1 MRRRN
6 PFPGVTRAPDRH
18 GKVRWR
24 FRRKGFSCYLPG
36 AYGSA
41 EFRTAYEQARQG
53 ALGPQPT
60 ERFSR
65 GTLAWLIVQYR
76 NSPKYLDQAEASK
89 RTLRGQLDWLMQVA
103 GDLPFA
109 RLETRH
115 VEALMAKKEGPAAA
129 NRVKKNL
136 SLLFNYAAK
145 HGWATHNPARHADR
159 RKVSGSGYHTWTDAE
174 IAQYLDYHGEGTRAR
189 RALML
194 FLCTGASRQD
204 AAGLGW
210 QHVKDGRIRFARGK
224 TGVVA
229 DLPILPELAA
239 ELADVPKGDVL
250 FLTHGAGRPYKATT
264 LGNWFKD
271 QCKAAGLDHCSAHG
285 LRKAGATRLAEA
297 GATEMEVMAF
307 LAHASPKE
315 AATYTKKAARATL
328 ADHAFDRLAGTKP
341 ERNVSN
347 LSQRLGKK
355 GSKSVKK
362 Q

>member
-6 PFPGVTRAPDRH
+6 PFPGVTRSPDRH

-41 EFRTAYEQARQG
+41 EFRAAYEQALEG
-53 ALGPQPT
+53 SSSPQPT
-60 ERFSR
+60 ERYAR

-89 RTLRGQLDWLMQVA
+89 RTLRGQLDWLMQTA

-109 RLETRH
+109 RFEARH
-115 VEALMAKKEGPAAA
+115 VEALMAKKDGPAAA

-136 SLLFNYAAK
+136 SLLFNYAGK
-145 HGWATHNPARHADR
+145 HFGMTHNPARHADR
-159 RKVSGSGYHTWTDAE
+159 RKVSSDGYHTWTSAE
-174 IAQYLDYHGEGTRAR
+174 IAQYLAHHGEGTKAR
-189 RALML
+189 RAMML

-204 AAGLGW
+204 AAKLGR
-210 QHVKDGRIRFARGK
+210 QNVNADRIRFKRGK
-224 TGVVA
+224 TGVEA
-229 DLPILPELAA
+229 DLPILPELAT
-239 ELADVPKGDVL
+239 ELAQAPQGDVL
-250 FLTHGAGRPYKATT
+250 FLTHGAGRPYKPET

-271 QCKAAGLDHCSAHG
+271 QCKAAGLPHCSAHG
-285 LRKAGATRLAEA
+285 LRKAGATRLAEH

-315 AATYTKKAARATL
+315 AATYTKKAQRATL
-328 ADHAFDRLAGTKP
+328 ADHAFDRLTGTKP
-341 ERNVSN
+341 QQNVSN
-347 LSQRLGKK
+347 LSERLD
-355 GSKSVKK
+355 KSRK
-362 Q
+362 